1 MTVPNTFQTG
11 VAIRASDLNGNF
23 TDLDTR
29 FTNNIIIDSGQTVA
43 TKIKLRSANGT
54 IYDVTVSNAGALTVT
69 AA

>member
-23 TDLDTR
+23 SDIDTR

-43 TKIKLRSANGT
+43 TKFKLRSADGT
-54 IYDVTVSNAGALTVT
+54 I
-69 AA
+69 

>member
-23 TDLDTR
+23 TDIDTR

-43 TKIKLRSANGT
+43 TKIKLRSEGGT
-54 IYDVTVSNAGALTVT
+54 IYDVTVSNAGALIVT